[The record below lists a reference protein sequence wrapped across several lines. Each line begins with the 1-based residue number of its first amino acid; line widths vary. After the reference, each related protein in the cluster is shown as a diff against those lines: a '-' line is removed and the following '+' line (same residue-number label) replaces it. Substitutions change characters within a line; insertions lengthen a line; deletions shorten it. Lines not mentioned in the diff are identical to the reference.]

1 MVDEGTDVPDAVYRV
16 VLPFMWLC
24 LVSGVAANR
33 WQLLRRMGHDPIVIR
48 PWRKT
53 DSPTAHLE
61 RALSLC
67 TLVLMMDVALN
78 AVWPQVIAN
87 TVGIKALRESRT
99 MGCAGLALV
108 TIGFLLGAVA
118 VRQMGASWRIGID
131 NQSPGPLVSS
141 GLFARVR
148 HPIYSG
154 MLLATAGMAG
164 VTADL
169 LSVAVAAAAW
179 VGLPVQARLEEAF
192 LLSRHPEEYRSY
204 LERTGR
210 FWPRIR

>member
-1 MVDEGTDVPDAVYRV
+1 MPEAIFRV

-24 LVSGVAANR
+24 LMGGVAANR
-33 WQLLRRMGHDPIVIR
+33 WQLLRRFGHDPIVIR
-48 PWRKT
+48 PWREA
-53 DSPTAHLE
+53 DSPTGYLE

-67 TLVLMMDVALN
+67 TLLLSVDVVLN
-78 AVWPQVIAN
+78 AVWPLVVATSI
-87 TVGIKALRESRT
+87 GIKALRAST
-99 MGCAGLALV
+99 TIAWVGLALM
-108 TIGFLLGAVA
+108 TFGFLLGAVA
-118 VRQMGASWRIGID
+118 VKQMGASWRIGID
-131 NQSPGPLVSS
+131 SRAPGPLVSS

-192 LLSRHPEEYRSY
+192 LLSRHSVEYRSY